1 MKKLICMSI
10 VVTLSIL
17 GSNAALAECKQFNGR
32 LTGPMFESPCGE
44 FELCITTRS
53 TGTLAGDF
61 VLSFIGNP
69 VNVCKGKVLDT
80 FPTDPLTA
88 GIVSEVVW
96 HTDEGDVFGTDL
108 GVIDF
113 RTFNF
118 ASLTTITG
126 GTGKWEGATGQVIL
140 GGNDAG
146 TTELS
151 GQICTP

>member
-10 VVTLSIL
+10 AVTLSIL

-44 FELCITTRS
+44 FELCITTKS
-53 TGTLAGDF
+53 TGTLAGEQ
-61 VLSFIGNP
+61 VLTFIGN
-69 VNVCKGKVLDT
+69 VFDI

>member
-17 GSNAALAECKQFNGR
+17 GSNAALADCKQFNGR
-32 LTGPMFESPCGE
+32 LSGPIFEPCEG
-44 FELCITTRS
+44 FEVCITTKS
-53 TGTLAGDF
+53 TGTLAGEQ
-61 VLSFIGNP
+61 VLSFIGNLF
-69 VNVCKGKVLDT
+69 NI
-80 FPTDPLTA
+80 FPTDPLTR
-88 GIVSEVVW
+88 GTVSEVVW

-126 GTGKWEGATGQVIL
+126 GTGKWEGASGLVIN
-140 GGNDAG
+140 GGAANG
-146 TTELS
+146 TVEMS